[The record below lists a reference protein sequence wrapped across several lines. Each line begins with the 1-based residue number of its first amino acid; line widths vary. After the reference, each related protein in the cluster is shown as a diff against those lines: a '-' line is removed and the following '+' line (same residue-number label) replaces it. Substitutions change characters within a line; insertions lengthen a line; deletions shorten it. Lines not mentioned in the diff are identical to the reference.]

1 VKKMATKSDVNRIM
15 TMLAM
20 TYPRFSLQ
28 KETIA
33 VYARLLEDIPIDE
46 LEAAGLH
53 CATTG
58 EFFPSVHE
66 LRAAVSDLRRLAAH
80 IPNTFEAWAD
90 LSRAGAG
97 EWSTVEM
104 SPFGS
109 GLPNV
114 VTRHKYQFLHPLVQS
129 AAEMLGW
136 PRSFPGD
143 NPVADRAHFFRVY
156 EQLVAEALAADARL
170 PAIQS
175 FVDLSTLQLQ
185 EGNHEPADHQLPSL
199 TLDPIRHARRAES
212 LGDVSARLREQTHKP
227 G

>member
-1 VKKMATKSDVNRIM
+1 M

-20 TYPRFSLQ
+20 TYPRFNLQ

-33 VYARLLEDIPIDE
+33 VYARLLEDISVDE

-53 CATTG
+53 CATSG

-66 LRAAVSDLRRLAAH
+66 LRAAVSDLRRLAAR

-90 LSRAGAG
+90 LSRAGTG
-97 EWSTVEM
+97 DWSRVAEEDGQY
-104 SPFGS
+104 FII
-109 GLPNV
+109 
-114 VTRHKYQFLHPLVQS
+114 RQIYQFAHPLVRS

-136 PRSFPGD
+136 PKSFPGD
-143 NPVADRAHFFRVY
+143 NPVADRAHFFKVY

-175 FVDLSTLQLQ
+175 FVDRNMPQLQ
-185 EGNHEPADHQLPSL
+185 EGNHEPVDPTPDLDDRLIPGFGRHSRRTESL
-199 TLDPIRHARRAES
+199 T
-212 LGDVSARLREQTHKP
+212 DVSARLREQTDHS

>member
-1 VKKMATKSDVNRIM
+1 MATKPDVNRIM

-20 TYPRFSLQ
+20 AYPRFSLP

-33 VYARLLEDIPIDE
+33 VYARLLEDIPVDE

-53 CATTG
+53 CATTL

-66 LRAAVSDLRRLAAH
+66 LRAAVSDLRRLAAR

-90 LSRAGAG
+90 LSRAGNG
-97 EWSTVEM
+97 EWSTIEQED
-104 SPFGS
+104 GK
-109 GLPNV
+109 NYI
-114 VTRHKYQFLHPLVQS
+114 TRHIYQFLHPLVQD
-129 AAEMLGW
+129 AAQMLGW

-143 NPVADRAHFFRVY
+143 NPVADRAHFFKVY

-170 PAIQS
+170 PAIQNFIDRS
-175 FVDLSTLQLQ
+175 ILQLQ
-185 EGNHEPADHQLPSL
+185 EGNHEPVDP
-199 TLDPIRHARRAES
+199 TPDLDDRIIPGFGRHSRRTES
-212 LGDVSARLREQTHKP
+212 LANVSTRLREQAHRA